1 MNMDYSVIIPVYNS
15 SRSLPELA
23 ARIDAQLGGKESSGF
38 EIIMVDDASPD
49 ESSWETIKTLAAR
62 YPFLKGYR
70 LLRNEGKNGALI
82 CGMDHA
88 KGDYLILMD
97 DDLQHRPE
105 DFPVLIKE
113 GEHDLVIARF
123 PENRNGRVKDWLSRM
138 KGKLDERFAGKPEGL
153 RFGPFMMMKKEI
165 ANELCKLRTPFPYL
179 PAMLF
184 SLTRDAVNVSVP
196 HDKRRHGRSQFTLY
210 KMLKLMSNLLINN
223 TSVMLRTVSVAGI
236 AFSILSFLLAL
247 YFLYK
252 KIFVGIHVAGWA
264 TLVIL
269 VLLIGGITLFS
280 LGIIGE
286 YLLRIIKALEHRSA
300 YVIREETA

>member
-1 MNMDYSVIIPVYNS
+1 MPMDYSVIIPVYNS
-15 SRSLPELA
+15 SRSLPELT
-23 ARIDAQLGGKESSGF
+23 ARIHAQLQGMAPGGF

-49 ESSWETIKTLAAR
+49 EASWETIKTLAAE

-88 KGDYLILMD
+88 GGDYLILMD

-105 DFPVLIKE
+105 DFPALMAE
-113 GEHDLVIARF
+113 AAHDLVIARF
-123 PENRNGRVKDWLSRM
+123 AENKNGIVKDRLSRL
-138 KGKLDERFAGKPEGL
+138 KGKLDERFAGKPRGL
-153 RFGPFMMMKKEI
+153 RFGPFMMIKKEI
-165 ANELCKLRTPFPYL
+165 AKELCKVRTPFPYL

-184 SLTRDAVNVSVP
+184 SLTRDAVNVRVA
-196 HDKRRHGRSQFTLY
+196 HDNRKHGSSQFTLY
-210 KMLKLMSNLLINN
+210 KMLKLMSNLLINQ
-223 TSVMLRTVSVAGI
+223 TSVMLRSVSMAGVGL
-236 AFSILSFLLAL
+236 SIISLLLAL

-252 KIFVGIHVAGWA
+252 KLFVGIHVAGWT
-264 TLVIL
+264 TLVVL
-269 VLLIGGITLFS
+269 LLLIGGITLFS

-286 YLLRIIKALEHRSA
+286 YLLRIIKTLEHRAA